1 MNFVFTYPPVKGLVV
16 VEPAL
21 FEDSRGSFMETFRAE
36 EYRQA
41 GIDVSFVQENESLSH
56 CGVVR
61 GLHFQR
67 TRQQAKLVRA
77 VSGALLDVAVDLRS
91 GSPTYGQWHS
101 ELLTAENRRQMF
113 IPEGFAH
120 GFLSLADSTR
130 LCYRCNRYYAPSD
143 EGGIRWDDPLIGVD
157 WRLTEFGLR
166 ADELIV
172 SDKDLRLPFLA
183 DSRTVL

>member
-1 MNFVFTYPPVKGLVV
+1 
-16 VEPAL
+16 
-21 FEDSRGSFMETFRAE
+21 
-36 EYRQA
+36 
-41 GIDVSFVQENESLSH
+41 
-56 CGVVR
+56 
-61 GLHFQR
+61 
-67 TRQQAKLVRA
+67 
-77 VSGALLDVAVDLRS
+77 
-91 GSPTYGQWHS
+91 
-101 ELLTAENRRQMF
+101 MF

-157 WRLTEFGLR
+157 WRLTEFGFR
-166 ADELIV
+166 VDELIV